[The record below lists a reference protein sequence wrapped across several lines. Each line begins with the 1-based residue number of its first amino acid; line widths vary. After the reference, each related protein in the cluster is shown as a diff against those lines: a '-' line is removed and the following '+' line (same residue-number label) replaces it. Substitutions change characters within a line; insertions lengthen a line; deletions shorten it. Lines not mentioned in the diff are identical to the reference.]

1 MLSRPSALAGLI
13 RQSAALRST
22 SRYPAVIG
30 PVLGIPGSS
39 CLSST
44 PSGLSL
50 LNYPELPPS
59 TSAGSLLRALPSS
72 FRTSTGHRVG
82 GGNPWHS
89 KTQQPTSR
97 WGGISAISPFALATA
112 LLVVRLLGWSV
123 GLTPSPESFTSGLST
138 VRVAPVGCR
147 ITTAPHWDLRRRDL
161 HPQVQQLASLH
172 LPRTPTPGPPPPFTA
187 TICQTN
193 PDHPGEPLTYRLLQ
207 VQRSL
212 SKGRQTSAA
221 TCPPKRDTST
231 MPLVVRG

>member
-1 MLSRPSALAGLI
+1 MLSRPSSLAGLI

-22 SRYPAVIG
+22 SRHPTVIG

-82 GGNPWHS
+82 EGNPWHS

-97 WGGISAISPFALATA
+97 WRGFRR
-112 LLVVRLLGWSV
+112 LV
-123 GLTPSPESFTSGLST
+123 
-138 VRVAPVGCR
+138 
-147 ITTAPHWDLRRRDL
+147 
-161 HPQVQQLASLH
+161 
-172 LPRTPTPGPPPPFTA
+172 
-187 TICQTN
+187 
-193 PDHPGEPLTYRLLQ
+193 
-207 VQRSL
+207 RSL
-212 SKGRQTSAA
+212 SLRPFWLLASKVGRSGSRPPLSRLLPGFQPSGSPLSAA
-221 TCPPKRDTST
+221 GYNYGATLGFAPAGPSPASSTASLAAPPPRPLGGLFPVAWYTTLAGETAST
-231 MPLVVRG
+231 VLGSV

>member
-1 MLSRPSALAGLI
+1 MLSRPSSLAGLI

-22 SRYPAVIG
+22 SRHPAVIG

-97 WGGISAISPFALATA
+97 WGGFRR
-112 LLVVRLLGWSV
+112 LV
-123 GLTPSPESFTSGLST
+123 
-138 VRVAPVGCR
+138 
-147 ITTAPHWDLRRRDL
+147 
-161 HPQVQQLASLH
+161 
-172 LPRTPTPGPPPPFTA
+172 
-187 TICQTN
+187 
-193 PDHPGEPLTYRLLQ
+193 
-207 VQRSL
+207 RSL
-212 SKGRQTSAA
+212 SLRPFWQTFSTAPVSGATPASGRGASVANWRGNRDSALLFRTLCGVLSRLPDSA
-221 TCPPKRDTST
+221 RSDICGQPQQEQ
-231 MPLVVRG
+231 